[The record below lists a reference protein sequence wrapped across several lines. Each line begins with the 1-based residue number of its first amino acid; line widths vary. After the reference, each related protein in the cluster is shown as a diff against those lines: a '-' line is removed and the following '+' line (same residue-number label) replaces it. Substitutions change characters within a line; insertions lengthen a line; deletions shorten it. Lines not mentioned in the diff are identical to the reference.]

1 MEAEDASIP
10 GPVTAMMDF
19 GFFTEQGSGFPL
31 SAHFYQEGI
40 ANTR

>member
-1 MEAEDASIP
+1 
-10 GPVTAMMDF
+10 MDF

-40 ANTR
+40 ANTRSLGSYLEAYNIIT